1 MRHPVPEMPVAAADS
16 PPPPPAPFRAGAW
29 GGAVVLALSLVVAA
43 VAGVIHR
50 GDAAERARREVTSRA
65 AAEATA
71 IQIAIDQRMLL
82 LRGAQ
87 GFVEI
92 NWGRPGFA
100 RDFDSYARHLIEAS
114 KGVRAL
120 QIVEDGVIT
129 HIYPVAGN
137 EAAKGFQ
144 LRNHPDPSIWLD
156 LQRAEQSDDIILS
169 GPLRLIQGGLGF
181 IGRLAA
187 RDDQGRLLCMVA
199 VVLDLPPVLGE
210 AGFGAGELRF
220 ALRTGTGIPIF
231 GPDSLFAGDH
241 IEVPVQIQDRRWL
254 LAAAPPADWR
264 GYRTGATRLVQVTA
278 FLASLMLGGL
288 VWLWASRRAALARAR
303 DEEIRR
309 LAEVKYHELF
319 ALSPDG
325 VVMTRLRDG
334 LVVEANDA
342 FLRLTGWSREEVV
355 GQLVPSLGLW
365 ARPQERAHLIS
376 LVQREGSCSGEP
388 CHLSRRDGTVR
399 EIEFS
404 ARLLPDDES
413 PLMLSVVRDVSD
425 KRELERQIAAAQ
437 RMEAI
442 GRLAGGVAH
451 DFNNL
456 LTVIIGAAE
465 TARLAVP
472 DGHPAQEESAEILRA
487 AGRATDLTRQ
497 LLAFA
502 RRSVVSPRRVDVN
515 ALVRDAERLLN
526 RILGEDVE
534 LTVALEPSL
543 PAVLIDPTQLEQ
555 VLLNLVVNARDAMPE
570 GGRLTIRTETVPDGV
585 ALEVQDT
592 GTGIA
597 EEIQPFIFEPF
608 FTSKGPGQG
617 TGLGLATCYGI
628 VQQANG
634 RIRVHSRA
642 GAGATFTVV
651 LPPIADPAEPPPA
664 EGGGRPE
671 NQRAREGERV
681 LLVEDD
687 PQVRA
692 ISRRILT
699 SLGYDV
705 LVAADG
711 EEGLRLARE
720 SPLPIHLVATDVV
733 MPRRSGVELAAA
745 LGEARPDLPV
755 LYLTGYSEDYAA
767 LTDARARGAVVLL
780 KPFTAAGLAAAVRRA
795 LDQN

>member
-1 MRHPVPEMPVAAADS
+1 MPVTAADS
-16 PPPPPAPFRAGAW
+16 APPLPVPPRAGIW
-29 GGAVVLALSLVVAA
+29 GGAGLLALSLLVAA
-43 VAGVIHR
+43 VAGVAHR
-50 GDAAERARREVTSRA
+50 RDVAERVRHEVSSRA

-82 LRGAQ
+82 LRGVQ

-92 NWGRPGFA
+92 NKGRPGFA
-100 RDFDSYARHLIEAS
+100 YDFDGYARHLVEAS
-114 KGVRAL
+114 QGVRAL

-137 EAAKGFQ
+137 EAARGFQ
-144 LRNHPDPSIWLD
+144 LRNHPDPAIWLD
-156 LQRAEQSDDIILS
+156 LQRVVESQDIVLT

-187 RDDQGRLLCMVA
+187 RDDQGRLLCVVA
-199 VVLDLPPVLGE
+199 VVLDLPPVLEE
-210 AGFGAGELRF
+210 AGFESGEIRF
-220 ALRTGTGIPIF
+220 ALRSGTGIPIY

-241 IEVPVQIQDRRWL
+241 VEVPVQIQDRRWL
-254 LAAAPPADWR
+254 LAAAPPADWS
-264 GYRTGATRLVQVTA
+264 GYRTGATRLVQVMA

-288 VWLWASRRAALARAR
+288 VWLWLSRRAALARAR

-309 LAEVKYHELF
+309 LAEAKYHELF

-342 FLRLTGWSREEVV
+342 FLRLTGWSRAEVV

-365 ARPQERAHLIS
+365 ARPEERTHLIS
-376 LVQREGSCSGEP
+376 LVLRKGSCSGEP
-388 CHLSRRDGTVR
+388 CHLSRRDGRVR

-404 ARLLPDDES
+404 ARLLPDEES

-465 TARLAVP
+465 TTRLAVP
-472 DGHPAQEESAEILRA
+472 EGHPAQEESAEILRA

-585 ALEVQDT
+585 ALIVQDT

-597 EEIQPFIFEPF
+597 EEIQPYIFEPF

-651 LPPIADPAEPPPA
+651 LPPVADPADPPPTD
-664 EGGGRPE
+664 GGGPE

-692 ISRRILT
+692 VSRRILT

-711 EEGLRLARE
+711 EEGLRVARE
-720 SPLPIHLVATDVV
+720 SILPIHLVATDVV

-745 LGEARPDLPV
+745 LSEARPDLPV

-780 KPFTAAGLAAAVRRA
+780 KPFTAAGLAAAIRRA